1 MSVKKRER
9 NNIMVCPVCGRK
21 YSFFKEG
28 AYCSSECVEKA
39 VKELEVLLESM
50 EQEQENKEEK
60 DLSV

>member
-1 MSVKKRER
+1 
-9 NNIMVCPVCGRK
+9 MVCPVCGRK

-28 AYCSSECVEKA
+28 AYCSSECAEKA

-50 EQEQENKEEK
+50 EQEQEEKEKK